1 MRSLWDSKNKREIMK
16 SKMSFKNFR
25 ILLLAL
31 TFSLLSNSSAQ
42 SLSDFEA
49 YSNSLAGVTMPW
61 RLFKVANP
69 VPGAKYPI
77 VIFLH
82 GSGERGTDN
91 IVQIT
96 GQPAGPFCFARP
108 NAQAVFPCYVIVP
121 QMNSTWE
128 SASSQN
134 LILSIID
141 FVKTRFS
148 IDTTRIHLTGNSMGG
163 MGTYYASQTHYDV
176 YASFQ
181 PVCGMNG
188 QLSQAAQLAK
198 KPFWAWHGLSDGVV
212 PIANDKQ
219 MIDTIRA
226 AGGHPN
232 FTAYRGVDHFSW
244 NYAYVD
250 SDIVF
255 WTKSKHLG
263 WVWPLKND
271 SAYLIVNVGSGKCL
285 AQSGTDSTVEL
296 ATLSGGNL
304 RQQWVLKNAG
314 NGYYQMQNKS
324 SGKVLQVPAG
334 TTKPMADNTAVSA
347 GTGTADNQ
355 LWLCWDIGDRY
366 KLVPKLCYS
375 RDSIYNAIGLLG
387 GSVVD
392 GAKAVVTNYSG
403 TDAMR
408 WTMEA
413 INPAAIAASA
423 PHRST
428 LYASSKCRTMVFLGG
443 ERFLTSGNFA
453 VYDMFGRIHSNRAGL
468 NNMKNQGV
476 YILKVR

>member
-1 MRSLWDSKNKREIMK
+1 MK
-16 SKMSFKNFR
+16 SKMSFKHFR
-25 ILLLAL
+25 ILFLAI
-31 TFSLLSNSSAQ
+31 TFPILSNSFAQ

-49 YSNSLAGVTMPW
+49 HSNTLAGVTMPW

-69 VPGAKYPI
+69 VAGTKYPI
-77 VIFLH
+77 AIFLH

-91 IVQIT
+91 TSQIT

-141 FVKTRFS
+141 SVKAHYS

-163 MGTYYASQTHYDV
+163 MGTYYASQTQYDV

-181 PVCGMNG
+181 PVCGTNG
-188 QLSQAAQLAK
+188 QLSQAAQLAV

-212 PIANDKQ
+212 SIANDRQ

-263 WVWPLKND
+263 WVWPLNND
-271 SAYLIVNVGSGKCL
+271 SVYHIVNVGSGKCL
-285 AQSGTDSTVEL
+285 AQSGADSTVVL
-296 ATLSGGNL
+296 AAVLSSEP

-314 NGYYQMQNKS
+314 KGYYQLQNKS
-324 SGKVLQVPAG
+324 SGKVLQVPAS
-334 TTKPMADNTAVSA
+334 TTKPMADNTAASV

-366 KLVPKLCYS
+366 KMVPKLCYS
-375 RDSIYNAIGLLG
+375 RDSIYNAIGIMG
-387 GSVVD
+387 GSTME
-392 GAKAVVTNYSG
+392 GAKAIVTNYCG

-408 WTMEA
+408 WTMES
-413 INPAAIAASA
+413 INAAAVTASA
-423 PHRST
+423 PLRSP
-428 LYASSKCRTMVFLGG
+428 LYASSKCRTMVFLGSA
-443 ERFLTSGNFA
+443 RTLASGNFA
-453 VYDMFGRIHSNRAGL
+453 VYNVFGRKVSNRAGL
-468 NNMKNQGV
+468 KDMRNQGV

>member
-1 MRSLWDSKNKREIMK
+1 MY
-16 SKMSFKNFR
+16 FKHFQ
-25 ILLLAL
+25 ILLLVMI
-31 TFSLLSNSSAQ
+31 FSMLSNSFAQ

-49 YSNSLAGVTMPW
+49 HSNTLAGTTMPW

-69 VPGAKYPI
+69 VTGTKYPI
-77 VIFLH
+77 AIFLH

-91 IVQIT
+91 AAQIT
-96 GQPAGPFCFARP
+96 GQPAGPYCFARP

-128 SASSQN
+128 SVSSQN

-141 FVKTRFS
+141 SVKAHYN
-148 IDTTRIHLTGNSMGG
+148 IDTTRIHITGNSMGG
-163 MGTYYASQTHYDV
+163 MGTYYASQTHYNV

-181 PVCGMNG
+181 PVCGMDG
-188 QLSQAAQLAK
+188 QLSQAAQLAL
-198 KPFWAWHGLSDGVV
+198 KPFWAWHGLSDPTV

-263 WVWPLKND
+263 WVWPLNND
-271 SAYLIVNVGSGKCL
+271 SVYRIVNVGSGKCL
-285 AQSGTDSTVEL
+285 AQSGTDSTVVL
-296 ATLSGGNL
+296 AAVSNSDQM
-304 RQQWVLKNAG
+304 QQWVLKNAG
-314 NGYYQMQNKS
+314 KGYYQLQNKS
-324 SGKVLQVPAG
+324 SGKVLQVPSG
-334 TTKPMADNTAVSA
+334 TTKPMAANTAVSA

-366 KLVPKLCYS
+366 KMVPKLCYS
-375 RDSIYNAIGLLG
+375 RDSIYNAIGIMG
-387 GSVVD
+387 GSTTD
-392 GAKAVVTNYSG
+392 GAKAVVMSYSG
-403 TDAMR
+403 TDVMR
-408 WTMEA
+408 WTMES
-413 INPAAIAASA
+413 INATAVNMPTSV
-423 PHRST
+423 RST
-428 LYASSKCRTMVFLGG
+428 IYASSKCRTMVSLGNA
-443 ERFLTSGNFA
+443 RILTSGNFA
-453 VYDMFGRIHSNRAGL
+453 AYDVFGRPVSSRGYMKG
-468 NNMKNQGV
+468 MKNPGV
-476 YILKVR
+476 YILKVRE